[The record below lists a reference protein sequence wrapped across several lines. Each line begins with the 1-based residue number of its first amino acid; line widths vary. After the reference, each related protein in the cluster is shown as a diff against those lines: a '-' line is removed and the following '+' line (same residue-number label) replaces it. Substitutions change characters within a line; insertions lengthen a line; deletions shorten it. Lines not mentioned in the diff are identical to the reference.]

1 MAALSPRWSFGPIR
15 LSNVPGMTER
25 DLAEPKTDETAM
37 PVPGASDTVPTT
49 GDWWREAVVYQIYP
63 RSFADGNG
71 DGVGDL
77 PGITDRLGAL
87 AELGVDAVWLS
98 PFYPSPQADAGYDV
112 ADYRGVDPLFGGL
125 TDFDALL
132 LRAHDLG
139 LKVVIDLVPNHSSD
153 EHPWFQQALA
163 AVPGSPERARYL
175 FRDGRGPGGDLA
187 PNNWKAIFGGP
198 AWDRVAEA
206 DGTPGQWYLHL
217 FDPKQ
222 PDWDWTNPEIRAEF
236 VDILRFWLDRGV
248 DGFRVDVAHS
258 LVKAAGLPDAAPAD
272 GPDVAFGSL
281 TAARSSPR
289 PTTPARCGIRT
300 ASTRSTGRGV
310 RCSTV
315 TPPLASWSPRPG

>member
-1 MAALSPRWSFGPIR
+1 
-15 LSNVPGMTER
+15 MTER
-25 DLAEPKTDETAM
+25 DLAEPTTDETAT

-112 ADYRGVDPLFGGL
+112 ADYRDVDPLFGSL
-125 TDFDALL
+125 ADFDALL
-132 LRAHDLG
+132 RRAHDLG

-153 EHPWFQQALA
+153 EHPWFQAGA
-163 AVPGSPERARYL
+163 GRRSRAHPNAPVPVPRRSRAGRGSARPTTGRPSSVVRPGTGSPN
-175 FRDGRGPGGDLA
+175 P
-187 PNNWKAIFGGP
+187 
-198 AWDRVAEA
+198 

-258 LVKAAGLPDAAPAD
+258 LVKAAGLPDAEPAD

-300 ASTRSTGRGV
+300 ACTRSTGRGV
-310 RCSTV
+310 RCSTT